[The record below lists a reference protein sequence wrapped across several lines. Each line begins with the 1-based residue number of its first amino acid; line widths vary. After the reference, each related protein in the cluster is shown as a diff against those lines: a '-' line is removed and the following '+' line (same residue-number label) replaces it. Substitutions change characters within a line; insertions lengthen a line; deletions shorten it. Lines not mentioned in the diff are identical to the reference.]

1 MDPSSRLVV
10 PACIRFLVFSAQLC
24 ILTRNIPH
32 NAGRN
37 PLFRESLGA
46 KPHLLLLNKM
56 DLADLTDKQKILKQ
70 LELEGTQ
77 KVIFTNCVKDENIDK
92 VVPMATEV
100 IQSSNR
106 FQRTETL
113 GYCIM
118 VIGVPNVGK
127 SSVINAIRRQHLKK
141 GKASRVGAT
150 PGITRA
156 VLSRIQVC
164 DKPPIYLLDTPGI
177 LTPQVETIENGM
189 KLALCGTILDH
200 LVGEEILADYLLY
213 TLNKFKQFSYVERY
227 GLEAPSDDIESVL
240 KRIAIKLGKTQ
251 KVKAITGVGNVNI
264 TVPNYS
270 VAAYEFIRTFRKG
283 VLGKVML
290 D

>member
-1 MDPSSRLVV
+1 MAHWFPGHMSRG
-10 PACIRFLVFSAQLC
+10 
-24 ILTRNIPH
+24 LTQMKANLKDVDCLIEVHDARIPLS
-32 NAGRN
+32 GRN
-37 PLFRESLGA
+37 PLFQDSLGA

-56 DLADLTDKQKILKQ
+56 DLADLTEKQ
-70 LELEGTQ
+70 
-77 KVIFTNCVKDENIDK
+77 

-141 GKASRVGAT
+141 GKASRVGAM

-227 GLEAPSDDIESVL
+227 GLEAPSDDIESIL
-240 KRIAIKLGKTQ
+240 KRIAIKLGKTK

-270 VAAYEFIRTFRKG
+270 VAAYDFIRTFRKG